1 MTHTLPPETPAPE
14 APATALADQRAR
26 AIYDLGA
33 STIYAARSDPRFS
46 YCTYVP
52 HHIGKPG
59 ARPMQLVVVMHGTGR
74 AFVNYREA
82 FSGFAKWNDC
92 IVLCPL
98 FPAGVR
104 GDGNR
109 DGFKHLVEADIR
121 YDRILLD
128 MVAEVGEKFGCD
140 FSRFALFGYSGG
152 GQFVNRFAM
161 LHPEHLWAVSIGA
174 PGSVTLIDPQQG
186 WWVGT
191 QDFEV
196 RFGKPMN
203 LEALRRLP
211 VHMIAGKADIE
222 TWEITHREGGKFFMA
237 GANDAGRT
245 RPERLETLR
254 RSFEAAGVKV
264 AFELLD
270 NVPHNGLACVG
281 HVQDFFA
288 EALQQL
294 RAASLPA

>member
-1 MTHTLPPETPAPE
+1 MTKTLDVSSL
-14 APATALADQRAR
+14 APAALADQRAR
-26 AIYDLGA
+26 ALYDLGP
-33 STIYAARSDPRFS
+33 STIYALRSDPRFS

-52 HHIGKPG
+52 HHIGQPG

-98 FPAGVR
+98 FPVGVR

-109 DGFKHLVEADIR
+109 DGFKQLIEADIR
-121 YDRILLD
+121 YDQILLD
-128 MVAEVGEKFGCD
+128 MVAEVGRKFDCD

-152 GQFVNRFAM
+152 GQFANRFAL
-161 LHPEHLWAVSIGA
+161 LHPERLWAVSIGA
-174 PGSVTLIDPQQG
+174 PGSVTLIDPERG

-191 QDFEV
+191 QDFAE
-196 RFGKPMN
+196 RFGKPMD
-203 LEALRRLP
+203 LAVLRQVP
-211 VHMIAGKADIE
+211 VQMIAGKADIE
-222 TWEITHREGGKFFMA
+222 TWEITHREGGKFYMP

-245 RPERLETLR
+245 RPERLDTLR
-254 RSFEAAGVKV
+254 RSFEAVGVKV
-264 AFELLD
+264 VFDLLD

-281 HVQDFFA
+281 RVQDFFA
-288 EALQQL
+288 AALAAL
-294 RAASLPA
+294 RGTPASA